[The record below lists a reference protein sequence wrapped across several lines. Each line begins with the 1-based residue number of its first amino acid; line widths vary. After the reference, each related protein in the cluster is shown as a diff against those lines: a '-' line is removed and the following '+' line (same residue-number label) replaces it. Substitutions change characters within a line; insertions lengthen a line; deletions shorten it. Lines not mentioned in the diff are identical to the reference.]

1 VPLKVE
7 APSTEL
13 MAALVSALVFALVLA
28 LVSALVLAL
37 APANTGVYRWSALM
51 AALASSAPPLCLMAG
66 WIPQPAK
73 VGNGPGSYLVSA
85 WPDGRLDASTGQ
97 GR

>member
-1 VPLKVE
+1 MIVAALPPFVYPSTIATVPLKVE
-7 APSTEL
+7 ASSIVGNCHVPLKVGAPPTAL

-51 AALASSAPPLCLMAG
+51 AAL
-66 WIPQPAK
+66 
-73 VGNGPGSYLVSA
+73 VSL
-85 WPDGRLDASTGQ
+85 RLRCA
-97 GR
+97 

>member
-1 VPLKVE
+1 
-7 APSTEL
+7 
-13 MAALVSALVFALVLA
+13 MALVFALVLA

-51 AALASSAPPLCLMAG
+51 AALVSSAPPLCLMAG

-73 VGNGPGSYLVSA
+73 VGEGPWHYISGPPLCLMAGWIPQPAKVGKGPWHYMQEL
-85 WPDGRLDASTGQ
+85 P
-97 GR
+97 

>member
-1 VPLKVE
+1 
-7 APSTEL
+7 
-13 MAALVSALVFALVLA
+13 MAALVSAMVFALVLA

-51 AALASSAPPLCLMAG
+51 AALVSCASA
-66 WIPQPAK
+66 
-73 VGNGPGSYLVSA
+73 V
-85 WPDGRLDASTGQ
+85 PDGRLDTSTGQ